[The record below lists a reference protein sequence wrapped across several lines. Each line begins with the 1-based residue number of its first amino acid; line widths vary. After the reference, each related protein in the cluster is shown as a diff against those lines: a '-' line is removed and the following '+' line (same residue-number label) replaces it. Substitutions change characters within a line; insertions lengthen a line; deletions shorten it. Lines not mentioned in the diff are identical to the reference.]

1 MLIVTGTKRSGTS
14 LWMQIII
21 AAGYP
26 YIGKPYMAN
35 WEKSIQTAN
44 PNGFYESTLRRGI
57 YHATNPNSKTGE
69 YLRPED
75 AKKHAVKVFIPGLIR
90 TDIAYIDRVIATIR
104 PWREYVYSVRRL
116 FDIEDQHLSTL
127 QPKNGD
133 KISPLLRAE
142 LKRPLLHPALEW
154 WRENFDL
161 IRNYAIRSYSFNM
174 VSFSKLLADPE
185 QIIPPVIDWCG
196 GGDIEAAT
204 QVVNQKFRT
213 QEQKEVTDIDL
224 EAEIKDTFDE
234 LHEHFYEQKPLSGNF
249 LNHLNRIDEK
259 LRPIIDLQKESTLNF
274 RLEKLKELGL
284 EPLAIHKATR
294 QTQEDNTT
302 H

>member
-35 WEKSIQTAN
+35 WEESIQKAN
-44 PNGFYESTLRRGI
+44 PNGFYESPLRRGI
-57 YHATNPNSKTGE
+57 FHATNPDSKTGD

-90 TDIAYIDRVIATIR
+90 TDIAYVDRVIATIR

-116 FDIEDQHLSTL
+116 FDIEDQHLSSL
-127 QPKNGD
+127 HPQKGD
-133 KISPLLRAE
+133 TITPLLRAE
-142 LKRPLLHPALEW
+142 LKRPLIHPALEW

-161 IRNYAIRSYSFNM
+161 IRNYAIRNYSFNM

-185 QIIPPVIDWCG
+185 QIIPPVITWCG

-204 QVVNQKFRT
+204 KVVNKKFRT

-234 LHEHFYEQKPLSGNF
+234 LHEHFYEQRPLSGAF
-249 LNHLNRIDEK
+249 LNHLNRVDEK
-259 LRPIIDLQKESTLNF
+259 LRPMIDLQKESTLNI
-274 RLEKLKELGL
+274 RLERLKELGL

-294 QTQEDNTT
+294 QNQEDHTT